1 MLQALFEK
9 HKSFLK
15 LLKKKGFREERVTTI
30 GWYDLG
36 KSHDPGIQQ
45 EPAVFKRTLLSILH
59 SQSGK
64 ITSSDAKIA
73 WFNLTP

>member
-9 HKSFLK
+9 HKSFLR

-36 KSHDPGIQQ
+36 KSHNPGIQQ
-45 EPAVFKRTLLSILH
+45 EPPIYNAMTKRCRKAGPGTL
-59 SQSGK
+59 
-64 ITSSDAKIA
+64 
-73 WFNLTP
+73 